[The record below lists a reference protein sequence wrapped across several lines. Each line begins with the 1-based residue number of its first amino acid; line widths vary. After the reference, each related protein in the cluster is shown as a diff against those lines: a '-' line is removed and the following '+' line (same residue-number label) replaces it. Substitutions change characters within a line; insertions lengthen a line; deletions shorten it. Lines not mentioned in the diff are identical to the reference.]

1 MKKKIL
7 AVDDSKAI
15 RFLLQTVFSKNYQ
28 VITASDGCSAVNWLT
43 RRNLPDLIIADPNLP
58 DMKEWELIEYL
69 AASGMYG
76 NIPIMVLSALD
87 KKETQ
92 QRCKEYGVQQY
103 FLKPF
108 NPLDLVKT
116 VDNFTSI
123 GRKLHESTLL

>member
-7 AVDDSKAI
+7 AIDDSKAI

-28 VITASDGCSAVNWLT
+28 VITASDGCSAINWLT
-43 RRNLPDLIIADPNLP
+43 KRNLADLIIVDPNLP
-58 DMKEWELIEYL
+58 DMKDWELIEYL

-76 NIPIMVLSALD
+76 NIPVMVLSALD

-92 QRCKEYGVQQY
+92 QRCKDYGVTQF

-108 NPLDLVKT
+108 NPIELVKV
-116 VDNFTSI
+116 VDSFTSV
-123 GRKLHESTLL
+123 GRKLHENTFS

>member
-7 AVDDSKAI
+7 AIDDSKAI

-28 VITASDGCSAVNWLT
+28 VITASDGCSAINWLT
-43 RRNLPDLIIADPNLP
+43 RRNLPDLIIADPSLP
-58 DMKEWELIEYL
+58 DMNDWELIEYL

-76 NIPIMVLSALD
+76 NIPVMVLSALD

-92 QRCKEYGVQQY
+92 QKCKEFGVRQ
-103 FLKPF
+103 FFTKPF
-108 NPLDLVKT
+108 NPIELVKS

-123 GRKLHESTLL
+123 GRKVHEISLL